1 MVGYLQGEESVG
13 LLPYFAG
20 VGVCQP
26 AYNREWLAV
35 THYFRGWIQ
44 CGITSDERRHTDRM
58 NTIIVADLLGGFG
71 INTLAFI
78 SQLVSFGIV
87 FFLLWRWGFPTVI
100 KMLDRR
106 QAIIREG
113 VENAEKAKRDLE
125 EATARAE
132 QQLQNARIQAQEVIN
147 QAAKLADNEA
157 NRIQEEAYARA
168 AKIEQQQIARIQQ
181 EAARA
186 RAELSRLV
194 VELSISAASTVIG
207 KSVDTKDN
215 QRLVEE
221 FVNASGIK
229 EQ

>member
-1 MVGYLQGEESVG
+1 
-13 LLPYFAG
+13 
-20 VGVCQP
+20 
-26 AYNREWLAV
+26 
-35 THYFRGWIQ
+35 
-44 CGITSDERRHTDRM
+44 M
-58 NTIIVADLLGGFG
+58 NTFIVADLLGGFG
-71 INTLAFI
+71 INALAFI

-87 FFLLWRWGFPTVI
+87 FFLLWRWGFPAVI
-100 KMLDRR
+100 KTLDRR

-113 VENAEKAKRDLE
+113 IENAEKARRDLE

-132 QQLQNARIQAQEVIN
+132 QQLQNARIQAQEIIN
-147 QAAKLADNEA
+147 QAAKLADKEA

-194 VELSISAASTVIG
+194 IELSISAASMVIS

-215 QRLVEE
+215 QR
-221 FVNASGIK
+221 
-229 EQ
+229 

>member
-1 MVGYLQGEESVG
+1 MQTF
-13 LLPYFAG
+13 LL
-20 VGVCQP
+20 
-26 AYNREWLAV
+26 
-35 THYFRGWIQ
+35 
-44 CGITSDERRHTDRM
+44 
-58 NTIIVADLLGGFG
+58 ADLLGGFG
-71 INTLAFI
+71 INALAFI

-87 FFLLWRWGFPTVI
+87 FFLLWRWAFPAVT
-100 KMLDRR
+100 KTLDRR

-113 VENAEKAKRDLE
+113 IENAEKAKRDLE
-125 EATARAE
+125 EATAHAD
-132 QQLQNARIQAQEVIN
+132 QLLQNARIQAQETIA

-157 NRIQEEAYARA
+157 SRIQEEAYARA
-168 AKIEQQQIARIQQ
+168 AQIEQQQIARIQQ

-194 VELSISAASTVIG
+194 VELSISAASVVIS